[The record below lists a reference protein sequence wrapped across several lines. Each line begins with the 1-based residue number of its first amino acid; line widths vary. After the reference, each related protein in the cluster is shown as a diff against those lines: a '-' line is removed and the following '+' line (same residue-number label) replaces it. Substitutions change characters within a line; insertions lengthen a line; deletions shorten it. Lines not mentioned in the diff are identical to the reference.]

1 MFNRTI
7 TAGLLA
13 AAAAITPLRAD
24 VSQNLVDLR
33 NSDYLSGTHIILCQ
47 RFRYDRQS
55 HAADLRRGRLP
66 SREHGPRHSRIG
78 DPGQRRLPLGRTQ
91 AIKRSTKK

>member
-13 AAAAITPLRAD
+13 AAAAITLLRAD

-33 NSDYLSGTHIILCQ
+33 NSDYLSGTHIIYANDSGMTGRVTPLTS
-47 RFRYDRQS
+47 D
-55 HAADLRRGRLP
+55 AADFQAGSTGP
-66 SREHGPRHSRIG
+66 SIPV
-78 DPGQRRLPLGRTQ
+78 
-91 AIKRSTKK
+91 